1 MKEENNN
8 LNSQSEEQIEK
19 TSIINITDDG
29 NSNENDNINKEQVVN
44 TNPISEVKSNIEST
58 SNVSQIKDDVI
69 QSMNTTNVNISD
81 QSNDIPNN
89 LVNPETSDFDD
100 IRNGNKVNK
109 PLIIGVIIL
118 LIIAL
123 VAGVYFLYLTPQR
136 IFNKTIDKISAY
148 SNKTISSVT
157 EVVNDNFKT
166 ILGKFSSELSLTQ
179 DKDKMSINVNGD
191 IGYDKDNNSIYVSLN
206 GKNFSEEQYYFNI
219 LMDKTNKIYMS
230 FDKDFN
236 DSVFIDTNESNET
249 FNINLSSLEKA
260 NELSKNMIYIS
271 DKVLESLKKNYDT
284 SKFKKT
290 LEIKKINNKKVL
302 TLKLI
307 DNINQKESMEIGNKM
322 LDDFIKDDKFI
333 ESLISVMNSS
343 ADKDTIKKLL
353 ESLKED
359 TSDADENVNVDLILN
374 YSMDGKLVY
383 AQIGDDEYKLTIKND
398 GKMYYITIEDDSN
411 LSKVKTDIKYNL
423 KDGSLTIDSDE
434 LNITYNGKIDKVSN
448 KEYKYNL
455 NIKIKTK
462 ETEINIKTDMS
473 IKYDDKLN
481 TIDVSKSKDIND
493 LSPKEMQK
501 FMEQTA
507 TIFPTILGMINQSSN
522 NTFLTEIKSIYSSA
536 RKQFTLDDLNNS
548 VKGDVTYSN
557 IKGCSGKTLDVDFKE
572 VAYSI
577 TLDKEGNVKAFNV
590 YSGVYVFEETSIKDI
605 SDITLDKIDYE
616 YDYAITK
623 CTK

>member
-8 LNSQSEEQIEK
+8 LNKPSVEEQIEK
-19 TSIINITDDG
+19 TSIINITDDC
-29 NSNENDNINKEQVVN
+29 NSNENDNINNEQIVN
-44 TNPISEVKSNIEST
+44 TNPTGEVETNIEST

-69 QSMNTTNVNISD
+69 QSMNTTNINIPD
-81 QSNDIPNN
+81 NDTPSN

-123 VAGVYFLYLTPQR
+123 AAGVYFLYLTPQR

-148 SNKTISSVT
+148 SNKTINSVT
-157 EVVNDNFKT
+157 ETLNDNFKT
-166 ILGKFSSELSLTQ
+166 ISANFNSELSLAQ
-179 DKDKMSINVNGD
+179 DKDKMSINVNGN
-191 IGYDKDNNSIYVSLN
+191 IGYDRDNNSIYVSLN

-219 LMDKTNKIYMS
+219 LMDKTNKMYMS

-236 DSVFIDTNESNET
+236 DSVYFDTNESSET
-249 FNINLSSLEKA
+249 FNIDLSSLEKA
-260 NELSKNMIYIS
+260 NELSKNMTYIS
-271 DKVLESLKKNYDT
+271 DKVFESLKKNYDT

-290 LEIKKINNKKVL
+290 LEVKKINNKKVL
-302 TLKLI
+302 TLKLT
-307 DNINQKESMEIGNKM
+307 DNINQKESMEVANKM

-333 ESLISVMNSS
+333 ESLISIMNSS
-343 ADKDTIKKLL
+343 ADKETIKTLL

-359 TSDADENVNVDLILN
+359 TTDADENVSTDLILN
-374 YSMDGKLVY
+374 YSMDGKLVC

-398 GKMYYITIEDDSN
+398 GEMYYITIEDDSD
-411 LSKVKTDIKYNL
+411 LSKTKTDIKYNL
-423 KDGSLTIDSDE
+423 KDDSLTIESDE
-434 LNITYNGKIDKVSN
+434 INITYNGKIDKISD

-462 ETEINIKTDMS
+462 EIEINIKTDMA

-481 TIDVSKSKDIND
+481 TIDVSKSKNIND
-493 LSPKEMQK
+493 LSQKEMQK
-501 FMEQTA
+501 FMEQAT

-557 IKGCSGKTLDVDFKE
+557 IEGCSNKTLDVDLKE
-572 VAYSI
+572 VVYSI
-577 TLDKEGNVKAFNV
+577 TLDKGGNIKAFNV
-590 YSGVYVFEETSIKDI
+590 YNGTYIFEEVNIKDI